1 MAGRPRASASGPLHP
16 AEPLPEDPEQLALL
30 GDAGPPPAA
39 PEENASVD
47 AWRPPLAVPYVEAGA
62 LVAPT
67 TADAEASDPD
77 LPYWL
82 AFNRV
87 KGIGPAR
94 FALLLGAFVTAR
106 AAWEASPA
114 DWRAVGIDE
123 RTAASVARQRARIVP
138 EAEVERLEHVRV
150 AVLTLKHSSYPSLL
164 REIAQPPPV

>member
-1 MAGRPRASASGPLHP
+1 M
-16 AEPLPEDPEQLALL
+16 
-30 GDAGPPPAA
+30 
-39 PEENASVD
+39 
-47 AWRPPLAVPYVEAGA
+47 EAGA

-164 REIAQPPPV
+164 REIAQPPPVLYVRGQLSSADDWAVAVVGTRRASAYGRQVTERIAGELAA